1 MAKSVIANGTTAN
14 DGTGDTLRSAAT
26 KINDNFREIYNV
38 LGGKHASDLVAGDSS
53 NALTTKITFS
63 DSATGLIR
71 FEGTTADA
79 HETTL
84 QVVEPTA
91 DRQIVFPNAS
101 GNVLLDSSTN
111 TLTNKTL
118 TSPVLTT
125 PQINDTSAD
134 HQYVVAVSEL
144 AADRTITLPLL
155 TGDDE
160 VTFNAHTQTL
170 TNKSLTTPTIN
181 APKISGLSGGG
192 VLQDSSGNEV
202 LELTK
207 TASAVNH
214 INITNNATSNNPKVS
229 AKGTDTNVDIEIE
242 GQGTGGI
249 LLNSPEIL
257 KQETLS
263 GGSSEAI
270 SIVLPYTE
278 ITKGTAGTYT
288 IADGVVGQVKYVSVS
303 GAGTATITPANFGA
317 GTTIAL
323 QQHETATLIF
333 DGTNWQVLATYGGAV
348 A

>member
-26 KINDNFREIYNV
+26 KINNNFSEIYTK
-38 LGGKHASDLVAGDSS
+38 LGGDST
-53 NALTTKITFS
+53 ALTTKISFGDGNVT
-63 DSATGLIR
+63 
-71 FEGTTADA
+71 FEGATADS

-84 QVVEPTA
+84 IFTDPTA

-214 INITNNATSNNPKVS
+214 INLTNNATSNNPKITAKGGDTNVGLELE
-229 AKGTDTNVDIEIE
+229 AKGTGKI
-242 GQGTGGI
+242 I
-249 LLNSPEIL
+249 LNNSHVL
-257 KQETLS
+257 KQETVNTGSNEALS
-263 GGSSEAI
+263 LL
-270 SIVLPYTE
+270 LPFTE
-278 ITKGTAGTYT
+278 ITKGTAGTYS
-288 IADGVVGQVKYVSVS
+288 IADGVAGQVKYVVNS
-303 GAGTATITPANFGA
+303 GAGNAVITPANFGA
-317 GTTIAL
+317 GTTLTL
-323 QQHETATLIF
+323 QQNETGTLIF
-333 DGTNWQVLATYGGAV
+333 DGTNWQILATYGGAV

>member
-26 KINDNFREIYNV
+26 KINSNFSEIYTM
-38 LGGKHASDLVAGDSS
+38 LGGDST
-53 NALTTKITFS
+53 ALTSRISFGDGNVT
-63 DSATGLIR
+63 
-71 FEGTTADA
+71 FEGATADS

-84 QVVEPTA
+84 IFTDPTV

-101 GNVLLDSSTN
+101 GNILLDSSTN

-125 PQINDTSAD
+125 PQINDTSAN

-144 AADRTITLPLL
+144 AADRTVTLPLL
-155 TGDDE
+155 TGADE
-160 VTFNAHTQTL
+160 FTFNAHAQTL
-170 TNKSLTTPTIN
+170 PNKTLTTPTIN
-181 APKISGLSGGG
+181 APTITGLSGGG
-192 VLQDSSGNEV
+192 ILKDSAGNEV

-214 INITNNATSNNPKVS
+214 VNITNNATNNNPKIS

-257 KQETLS
+257 KPEPVS
-263 GGSSEAI
+263 GNGAVSV
-270 SIVLPYTE
+270 VLPYSE
-278 ITKGTAGTYT
+278 ITKGTAGAYSL
-288 IADGVVGQVKYVSVS
+288 ADGVVGQVKYISVS

-317 GTTIAL
+317 GTTLAL
-323 QQHETATLIF
+323 QQNETGTLVF
-333 DGTNWQVLATYGGAV
+333 DGTNWQVLAT
-348 A
+348 

>member
-26 KINDNFREIYNV
+26 KINSNFSEIYTM
-38 LGGKHASDLVAGDSS
+38 LGGDST
-53 NALTTKITFS
+53 ALTSRISFGDGNVT
-63 DSATGLIR
+63 
-71 FEGTTADA
+71 FEGATADS

-84 QVVEPTA
+84 IFTDPTV

-101 GNVLLDSSTN
+101 GNILLDSSTN

-125 PQINDTSAD
+125 PQINDTSAN

-144 AADRTITLPLL
+144 AADRTVTLPLL
-155 TGDDE
+155 TGADE
-160 VTFNAHTQTL
+160 FTFNAHAQTL
-170 TNKSLTTPTIN
+170 TNKTLTTPTIN
-181 APKISGLSGGG
+181 APTITGLSGGG
-192 VLQDSSGNEV
+192 ILKDSAGNEV

-214 INITNNATSNNPKVS
+214 VNITNNATNNNPKIS

-257 KQETLS
+257 KQETVSGNGALS
-263 GGSSEAI
+263 V
-270 SIVLPYTE
+270 VLPYSE
-278 ITKGTAGTYT
+278 ITKGTAGAYT
-288 IADGVVGQVKYVSVS
+288 LADGVVGQVKYISVS

-317 GTTIAL
+317 GTTLAL
-323 QQHETATLIF
+323 QQNETGTLVF

>member
-71 FEGTTADA
+71 FEGATADA

-170 TNKSLTTPTIN
+170 TNKSLTTPTLN
-181 APKISGLSGGG
+181 ASTVTGLSGAG
-192 VLQDSSGNEV
+192 VFNDSAGNEALV
-202 LELTK
+202 LTK
-207 TASAVNH
+207 TTSAVNH
-214 INITNNATSNNPKVS
+214 IGIKNSATTNGPIVEAL
-229 AKGTDTNVDIEIE
+229 GTDTNIDV
-242 GQGTGGI
+242 QLTAKGTGGI
-249 LLNSPEIL
+249 
-257 KQETLS
+257 K
-263 GGSSEAI
+263 
-270 SIVLPYTE
+270 
-278 ITKGTAGTYT
+278 
-288 IADGVVGQVKYVSVS
+288 SVS
-303 GAGTATITPANFGA
+303 YTHLTLPTTPY
-317 GTTIAL
+317 
-323 QQHETATLIF
+323 
-333 DGTNWQVLATYGGAV
+333 V
-348 A
+348 

>member
-14 DGTGDTLRSAAT
+14 DGTGDTLRSAAN
-26 KINDNFREIYNV
+26 KINSNFTEIYNL
-38 LGGKHASDLVAGDSS
+38 LGGKHSADSNGIS
-53 NALTTKITFS
+53 LSLNTKITFS

-160 VTFNAHTQTL
+160 ITFNAHTQTL
-170 TNKSLTTPTIN
+170 TNKSLTTPIIN

-214 INITNNATSNNPKVS
+214 INITNNATNNNPKVS
-229 AKGTDTNVDIEIE
+229 AKGTDTNIDIEIE

-303 GAGTATITPANFGA
+303 GAGTATISPTNFGA
-317 GTTIAL
+317 GSTIAL

-333 DGTNWQVLATYGGAV
+333 DGTNWQILATYGGAV

>member
-1 MAKSVIANGTTAN
+1 M
-14 DGTGDTLRSAAT
+14 
-26 KINDNFREIYNV
+26 
-38 LGGKHASDLVAGDSS
+38 
-53 NALTTKITFS
+53 
-63 DSATGLIR
+63 
-71 FEGTTADA
+71 
-79 HETTL
+79 
-84 QVVEPTA
+84 
-91 DRQIVFPNAS
+91 
-101 GNVLLDSSTN
+101 
-111 TLTNKTL
+111 
-118 TSPVLTT
+118 
-125 PQINDTSAD
+125 
-134 HQYVVAVSEL
+134 
-144 AADRTITLPLL
+144 
-155 TGDDE
+155 
-160 VTFNAHTQTL
+160 TFNAHTQTL

-263 GGSSEAI
+263 GGSNEAI

>member
-26 KINDNFREIYNV
+26 KINSNFSEIYTM
-38 LGGKHASDLVAGDSS
+38 LGGDST
-53 NALTTKITFS
+53 ALTSKISLGDGNVT
-63 DSATGLIR
+63 
-71 FEGTTADA
+71 FEGATADS

-84 QVVEPTA
+84 IFTDPTV

-101 GNVLLDSSTN
+101 GNILLDSSTN

-125 PQINDTSAD
+125 PQINDTSAN

-144 AADRTITLPLL
+144 AADRTVTLPLL
-155 TGDDE
+155 TGADE
-160 VTFNAHTQTL
+160 FTFNAHAQTL
-170 TNKSLTTPTIN
+170 TNKTLTTPTIN
-181 APKISGLSGGG
+181 APTITGLSGGG
-192 VLQDSSGNEV
+192 ILKDSAGNEV

-214 INITNNATSNNPKVS
+214 VNITNNATNSNPKIS

-257 KQETLS
+257 KQETVSGNGALS
-263 GGSSEAI
+263 V
-270 SIVLPYTE
+270 VLPYSE
-278 ITKGTAGTYT
+278 ITKGTAGAYSL
-288 IADGVVGQVKYVSVS
+288 ADGVVGQVKYISVS

-317 GTTIAL
+317 GTTLAL
-323 QQHETATLIF
+323 QQNETGTLVF

>member
-1 MAKSVIANGTTAN
+1 MGKSVINNGSSAN
-14 DGTGDTLRSAAT
+14 DGTGDTLRAAAT
-26 KINDNFREIYNV
+26 KINNNFTEIYAV
-38 LGGKHASDLVAGDSS
+38 LGGKTATDLSASA
-53 NALTTKITFS
+53 ATLTTKITLS

-84 QVVEPTA
+84 QVVEPTG

-101 GNVLLDSSTN
+101 GNVVLDSSTN

-118 TSPVLTT
+118 TSPTV
-125 PQINDTSAD
+125 N
-134 HQYVVAVSEL
+134 
-144 AADRTITLPLL
+144 
-155 TGDDE
+155 
-160 VTFNAHTQTL
+160 
-170 TNKSLTTPTIN
+170 TPTIN

-263 GGSSEAI
+263 GGSNEAI

-278 ITKGTAGTYT
+278 ITKGTAGTYS

>member
-1 MAKSVIANGTTAN
+1 MT
-14 DGTGDTLRSAAT
+14 
-26 KINDNFREIYNV
+26 
-38 LGGKHASDLVAGDSS
+38 
-53 NALTTKITFS
+53 
-63 DSATGLIR
+63 
-71 FEGTTADA
+71 FEGATADS

-84 QVVEPTA
+84 IFTDPTA

-214 INITNNATSNNPKVS
+214 INITNNATNNNPKVS

-257 KQETLS
+257 KQETVN
-263 GGSSEAI
+263 GGSNEGLSI
-270 SIVLPYTE
+270 SLPYSE
-278 ITKGTAGTYT
+278 ITKGTAGAYS
-288 IADGVVGQVKYVSVS
+288 IADGVVGQVKYISVS
-303 GAGTATITPANFGA
+303 GAGTATITPDNFGA
-317 GTTIAL
+317 GSTLTL
-323 QQHETATLIF
+323 QQHETGTLIF
-333 DGTNWQVLATYGGAV
+333 DGTNWQILATYGGAV

>member
-26 KINDNFREIYNV
+26 KINSNFSEIYTM
-38 LGGKHASDLVAGDSS
+38 LGGDST
-53 NALTTKITFS
+53 ALTSKISFGDGNVT
-63 DSATGLIR
+63 
-71 FEGTTADA
+71 FEGATADS

-84 QVVEPTA
+84 IFTDPTV

-101 GNVLLDSSTN
+101 GNILLDSSTN

-125 PQINDTSAD
+125 PQINDTSAN

-144 AADRTITLPLL
+144 AADRTVTLPLL
-155 TGDDE
+155 TGADE
-160 VTFNAHTQTL
+160 FTFNAHAQTL
-170 TNKSLTTPTIN
+170 TNKTLTTPTIN
-181 APKISGLSGGG
+181 APTITGLSGGG
-192 VLQDSSGNEV
+192 ILKDSAGNEV

-214 INITNNATSNNPKVS
+214 VNITNNATNNNPKIS

-257 KQETLS
+257 KQETVSGNGALS
-263 GGSSEAI
+263 V
-270 SIVLPYTE
+270 VLPYSE
-278 ITKGTAGTYT
+278 ITKGTAGAYSL
-288 IADGVVGQVKYVSVS
+288 ADGVVGQVKYISVS

-317 GTTIAL
+317 GTTLTL
-323 QQHETATLIF
+323 QQNETGTLVF